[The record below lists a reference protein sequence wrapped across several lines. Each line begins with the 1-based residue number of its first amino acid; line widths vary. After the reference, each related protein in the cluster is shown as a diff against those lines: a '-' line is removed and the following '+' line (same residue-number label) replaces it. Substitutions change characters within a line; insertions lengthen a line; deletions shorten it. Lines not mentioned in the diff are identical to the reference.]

1 MPLSDL
7 IFDLNRWQLAVTA
20 VVFVLCVGAEQLW
33 PQVRGRDAQ
42 RKRWIV
48 NLLLFGVGF
57 GALLL
62 LAPWIQQLA
71 VVVDRFIPFPP
82 LVSMGLPVWLLILVS
97 FLLIDVL
104 AYLTHLTFHS
114 VPLLWRL
121 HRTHHSDPLM
131 DASTGVR
138 HHPLEAI
145 VGGVAQFCIL
155 AILGVP
161 LLVILGYGVVAGV
174 WQFVTHMDVALPE
187 PIDRV
192 ARLVIV
198 TPGMHR
204 VHHSVRMDEGNSN
217 FGMILSIWDRLFGT
231 YRRRAVIER
240 CTMALGVG
248 GFVPATDI
256 VGSLREPFR
265 R

>member
-1 MPLSDL
+1 MPLSDF
-7 IFDLNRWQLAVTA
+7 IIDSNRWQLAVAA

-57 GALLL
+57 GALML

-71 VVVDRFIPFPP
+71 VVVDRVIPFPP
-82 LVSMGLPVWLLILVS
+82 LVAMGLPAWLLILIS
-97 FLLIDVL
+97 FLLIDLL
-104 AYLTHLTFHS
+104 AYLSHLTFHS

-155 AILGVP
+155 AVLGVP

-192 ARLVIV
+192 LRVLVV

-231 YRRRAVIER
+231 YRRRAAIER
-240 CTMALGVG
+240 PLMPIGVEDFTPGVG
-248 GFVPATDI
+248 VL
-256 VGSLREPFR
+256 GSMQEPFR

>member
-1 MPLSDL
+1 MSLSDL
-7 IFDLNRWQLAVTA
+7 IFDLNRWQLVVAA

-33 PQVRGRDAQ
+33 PQVRGRDAR

-48 NLLLFGVGF
+48 NLTHFVIGF
-57 GALLL
+57 CAVLI

-71 VVVDRFIPFPP
+71 GVVDLYIPFPP
-82 LVSMGLPVWLLILVS
+82 LVAMGLPVWVLILVS
-97 FLLIDVL
+97 FLLIDLL
-104 AYLTHLTFHS
+104 AYLSHLTFHS
-114 VPLLWRL
+114 IPLLWRL
-121 HRTHHSDPLM
+121 HRTHHSDTLM

-145 VGGVAQFCIL
+145 VGGVTQFGIL
-155 AILGVP
+155 AVLGVP
-161 LLVILGYGVVAGV
+161 LLVVVGYGVVAGI

-187 PIDRV
+187 PVDRAV
-192 ARLVIV
+192 RLVVV

-204 VHHSVRMDEGNSN
+204 IHHSVRMDEGNSN

-231 YRRRAVIER
+231 YRHRPLYERRA
-240 CTMALGVG
+240 MALGVG
-248 GFVPATDI
+248 GFDQAEDLI
-256 VGSLREPFR
+256 GSLHEPFR